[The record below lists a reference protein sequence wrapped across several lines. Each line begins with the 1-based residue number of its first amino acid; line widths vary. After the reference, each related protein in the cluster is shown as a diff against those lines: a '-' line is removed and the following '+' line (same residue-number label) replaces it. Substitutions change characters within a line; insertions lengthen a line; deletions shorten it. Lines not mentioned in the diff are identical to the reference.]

1 MHEEARSKADPAASV
16 STSGAEWR
24 LDLAPAAAA
33 ARLRGRGRRRRWAA
47 LPADPGRG
55 VDKTQSGARLAARR
69 RSRGSPRGAWR
80 GRGRSRPAHA
90 HAPIYARPLTRTH
103 TLHVYTYTDMDL
115 YAHTLPDSVHDQF
128 DLVSLKW
135 LMNQIPKCSSSTKSS
150 RAPYVSTKTLTQIIW
165 ANTRRH
171 RLCRSFTQALKHTST
186 PINVFWNK
194 RKSMQ
199 LVNSGGLARGAA
211 SGGAAGLA
219 CASVFAGAAI
229 VTFPL
234 LCHYSDYCVNTLNW
248 C

>member
-1 MHEEARSKADPAASV
+1 MHEGARSKADPAASV

-103 TLHVYTYTDMDL
+103 TLHVYTYADMDL
-115 YAHTLPDSVHDQF
+115 YAHTLPDSVHVQF

-135 LMNQIPKCSSSTKSS
+135 LMNQIPKCSSSSKVLPRPLRIDKNAHTNHLGKHASPQALPLVHTSS
-150 RAPYVSTKTLTQIIW
+150 QAHKHAHQRFLEQTQKYAARKFWRTRARRCVRRRCGPRLRQRLRG
-165 ANTRRH
+165 RRH
-171 RLCRSFTQALKHTST
+171 CHVSVIMSLFRLLR
-186 PINVFWNK
+186 
-194 RKSMQ
+194 
-199 LVNSGGLARGAA
+199 
-211 SGGAAGLA
+211 
-219 CASVFAGAAI
+219 
-229 VTFPL
+229 
-234 LCHYSDYCVNTLNW
+234 
-248 C
+248 